1 MPSVS
6 DVTNEASNES
16 EWKWLIG
23 LPKPRRNGDRD
34 VSEFLLTR
42 SFSIASTHLKQKH
55 PEWHTLPL
63 RAVPF
68 PTRTYSRAFPAT
80 IRSVTLA
87 RPQLQRDTFLMRVPA
102 KLAFFCAALCFTAA
116 SAFSDEIRLKDGKKL
131 YGVIVAYED
140 NMFRIKTDFG
150 FVLVEKDKIASIIP
164 TTPAPSTAAPA
175 SASANSAKPA
185 RAPEK
190 KQLPVPSTTSSGNST
205 PAGNSTATETS
216 DPPPAKPKLSAE
228 PVRPELPAT
237 SRTAKVTP
245 PALKPATPPEPSAIT
260 AAQPLSVAKQPQP
273 PANKEQVQGTLYTNF
288 SHGFKMY
295 KAPSWEI
302 IEDARKALPNAIVA
316 MGTSNES
323 TLMVVGQEETKDSLD
338 VSANGVEKRLRE
350 IYTNYHMVSR
360 RKTVVGGAP
369 AVEFKYTGLADEHQW
384 SGTLV
389 VVTRGNSV
397 LTILGMTYADN
408 DLIQIQEN
416 VIARAISSTDFNVH

>member
-1 MPSVS
+1 
-6 DVTNEASNES
+6 
-16 EWKWLIG
+16 
-23 LPKPRRNGDRD
+23 
-34 VSEFLLTR
+34 
-42 SFSIASTHLKQKH
+42 
-55 PEWHTLPL
+55 
-63 RAVPF
+63 
-68 PTRTYSRAFPAT
+68 
-80 IRSVTLA
+80 
-87 RPQLQRDTFLMRVPA
+87 MRVPA
-102 KLAFFCAALCFTAA
+102 KLAFLCAALCLTAS
-116 SAFSDEIRLKDGKKL
+116 SALSDEIRLKDGKKL

-164 TTPAPSTAAPA
+164 SSPGATTSASTAPG
-175 SASANSAKPA
+175 KPA
-185 RAPEK
+185 KAPEK
-190 KQLPVPSTTSSGNST
+190 KQTPESAATSASNST
-205 PAGNSTATETS
+205 SAADSAANAAAPS
-216 DPPPAKPKLSAE
+216 DPPAAKPKLSTE

-237 SRTAKVTP
+237 SHTAKVTP
-245 PALKPATPPEPSAIT
+245 PAIKPAVPSAAI
-260 AAQPLSVAKQPQP
+260 AAAPFAVAKEPQP

-360 RKTVVGGAP
+360 RKNLVGGAP

-389 VVTRGNSV
+389 VVARGNAV